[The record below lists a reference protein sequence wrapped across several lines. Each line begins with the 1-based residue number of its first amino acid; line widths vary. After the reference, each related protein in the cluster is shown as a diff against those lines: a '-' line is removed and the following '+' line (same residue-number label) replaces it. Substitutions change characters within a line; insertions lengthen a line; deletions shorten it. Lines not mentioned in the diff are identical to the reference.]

1 MIVSQRRISV
11 TMISES
17 GQVVVNGPDVNPQL
31 EIDVSVNMS
40 VSPTANS
47 ATVRILNLSQRTRQQ
62 LAGRTKR
69 SIDLTAAILK
79 NEQEGITTKLQGS
92 PIQEVTVV
100 NRGDAYVRIDAGY
113 DNRGT
118 ALLFEGSTQLMRH
131 RKDGPT
137 WSTEMAVGDGLSTMM
152 AGVGAKTFPP
162 GTLLL
167 DVVRHVGRVMSLD
180 ISVLRSPLQLSD
192 AIGGG
197 HPTFPYGVTLFDDAR
212 WFMSNMLEPYGAEWF
227 VDRGQFFVVRKG
239 HVLPEPAVEVDF
251 NSGLLNQPEPGEDGT
266 VRIRSIM
273 RPDIR
278 IGRLVRLNGVDYDG
292 DYRVDNVM
300 HRINNRQGDAVTE
313 AFLVRPVTL

>member
-131 RKDGPT
+131 RKDGAT
-137 WSTEMAVGDGLSTMM
+137 WSTG
-152 AGVGAKTFPP
+152 
-162 GTLLL
+162 
-167 DVVRHVGRVMSLD
+167 
-180 ISVLRSPLQLSD
+180 
-192 AIGGG
+192 
-197 HPTFPYGVTLFDDAR
+197 PT
-212 WFMSNMLEPYGAEWF
+212 S
-227 VDRGQFFVVRKG
+227 
-239 HVLPEPAVEVDF
+239 
-251 NSGLLNQPEPGEDGT
+251 
-266 VRIRSIM
+266 IRSW
-273 RPDIR
+273 R
-278 IGRLVRLNGVDYDG
+278 
-292 DYRVDNVM
+292 
-300 HRINNRQGDAVTE
+300 
-313 AFLVRPVTL
+313 